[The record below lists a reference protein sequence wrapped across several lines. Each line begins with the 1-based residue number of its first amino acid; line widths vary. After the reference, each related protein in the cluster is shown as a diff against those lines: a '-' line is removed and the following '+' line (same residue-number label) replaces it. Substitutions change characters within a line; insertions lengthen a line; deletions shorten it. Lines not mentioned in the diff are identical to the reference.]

1 MKKILYL
8 PVLFL
13 ALQGWS
19 CGVVQS
25 VAVNSTSGIL
35 TYGMAAIFEEP
46 DLTIA
51 EQSIPANLKLAEA
64 LYKAKDSDDDALG
77 TMLCQGYTGY
87 ALGFVED
94 TDPERA
100 KAIYTRARNYGLKV
114 LRKNK
119 KFDAAFDQDN
129 AAFAEAVNT
138 FTKDD
143 VPTIFWVANSWGNLV
158 NLSMSD
164 PEIISDLSKV
174 NALMDFV
181 MRTDEKF
188 FYGSSH
194 LYFGT
199 ILATMPKVLGGKP
212 ELAKQHFEKCFAIGD
227 KKFLLPYVYMA
238 KSYAVQVQDKEL
250 YLSLLKTVEDAPADI
265 LPEQQLVNAIAKRKA
280 KAMAARVDELF

>member
-8 PVLFL
+8 SVLFL
-13 ALQGWS
+13 AVQGWS

-51 EQSIPANLKLAEA
+51 EQAIPGNLKLVEA
-64 LYKAKDSDDDALG
+64 LYRAKDGDDDKLG
-77 TMLCQGYTGY
+77 TMLAQGYTGY

-100 KAIYTRARNYGLKV
+100 KAIYARARDYGLKV

-119 KFDAAFDQDN
+119 KFDAAFSQDN
-129 AAFAEAVNT
+129 EAFQAGVNT

-143 VPTIFWVANSWGNLV
+143 VPTIFWTANAWGNLV
-158 NLSMSD
+158 NLGMSD
-164 PEIISDLSKV
+164 PDIIGDLSKV

-181 MRTDEKF
+181 LRTEPTF
-188 FYGSSH
+188 FYGSAH

-212 ELAKQHFEKCFAIGD
+212 DLAKQHFDTAFAMGN
-227 KKFLLPYVYMA
+227 KKLLLPYFYMA

-250 YLSLLKTVEDAPADI
+250 FLSLLKTVEDTPVDI

-280 KAMAARVDELF
+280 KALAARVDELF